1 MSIHCCTYFNKEV
14 FKQIEVNVD
23 LIYFTRQGILK
34 KINFHLHRYSGS
46 FPPPIITPLFLPRW
60 HYMTDSFISLS

>member
-1 MSIHCCTYFNKEV
+1 MSIYCCTYFNKEV

-34 KINFHLHRYSGS
+34 KINFHLHKYPGS
-46 FPPPIITPLFLPRW
+46 WAPITSRLLRVLLTF
-60 HYMTDSFISLS
+60 T

>member
-1 MSIHCCTYFNKEV
+1 MSIHGCTYFNKEV

-46 FPPPIITPLFLPRW
+46 FPPPHYYTPVPSTLALYDR
-60 HYMTDSFISLS
+60 